1 MQVSR
6 DPTFPESD
14 NPKVHLWLETAL
26 NLLSSRLESIF
37 MRCAPIAA
45 VLVFATSLLA
55 ADQPTGISILPCS
68 QQADTAQGCNPSK
81 QDLKDAKNA
90 FSQGV
95 KAQKADHLDQ
105 AYQHFKHAAE
115 LNPRN
120 LNYVTAREL
129 VREQLVYQ
137 HLKDGNADLIR
148 NDQVNAL
155 ASFESALALDPQNQ
169 FAEQRVRDAL
179 GGSAPPTDKTP
190 LVIAQAGE
198 LHVQPNPVKAAFHF
212 TGDSKA
218 LLTQVAAA
226 YGVIATVDDSVQSRR
241 VKFDVEA
248 VDFFTAMEAAG
259 DVTHSF
265 WSPTDERQIIVAG
278 DTPENHRTYDRLA
291 MRTFYVPGA
300 TSPTDLNDLVNLLRT
315 VFEIRFVTPQ
325 PQNSTIVVR
334 APEDTLAAATQVIEN
349 LGGSKPQV
357 MLDVQVFQISHTLT
371 RNFGIHIPNQF
382 ELFNIP
388 VAALGALGGQN
399 ISDLVNQLIAGGGIN
414 QAGSQAISALLAQL
428 GGQANSIFSQPLAT
442 FGGGLTLSGLSLG
455 TASAQLSLNESDIK
469 NLEHAT
475 LRVAQGNEAN
485 FRVGSRFPILNASF
499 APIFNTPQI
508 SQVLQNNSFT
518 PAFPSFNYED
528 LGLTLKAKPSV
539 NGTSDVTLNLEMQIR
554 SLGTASLNGVP
565 VISNRE
571 YKGAITLKNG
581 EPAVVAGEMSRTET
595 RSLNGIPGLGQ
606 VPGLN
611 QIVATN
617 ARETDDSELL
627 VLITPHVLAEPAGT
641 STEVWLT
648 HK

>member
-1 MQVSR
+1 
-6 DPTFPESD
+6 
-14 NPKVHLWLETAL
+14 
-26 NLLSSRLESIF
+26 
-37 MRCAPIAA
+37 
-45 VLVFATSLLA
+45 
-55 ADQPTGISILPCS
+55 
-68 QQADTAQGCNPSK
+68 
-81 QDLKDAKNA
+81 
-90 FSQGV
+90 
-95 KAQKADHLDQ
+95 LD
-105 AYQHFKHAAE
+105 
-115 LNPRN
+115 
-120 LNYVTAREL
+120 YVTAREL
-129 VREQLVYQ
+129 IREQLVYQ
-137 HLKDGNADLIR
+137 HLKDGNVDLLK
-148 NDQVNAL
+148 NDQVGAL
-155 ASFESALALDPQNQ
+155 ANFRSALSLDPDNQ
-169 FAEQRVRDAL
+169 FAQQRVQDAI
-179 GGSAPPTDKTP
+179 GEPAAAQYQPPV
-190 LVIAQAGE
+190 VIAQADE
-198 LHVQPNPVKAAFHF
+198 LQVEPNPVKAAFHF

-226 YGVIATVDDSVQSRR
+226 YGVIATIDDSVQSRR
-241 VKFDVEA
+241 VKFNIEP
-248 VDFFTAMEAAG
+248 VDFFTAMGAAG

-265 WSPTDERQIIVAG
+265 WSATDEKQVIVAG
-278 DTPENHRTYDRLA
+278 DTQENHRTYDRLA
-291 MRTFYVPGA
+291 MRTFYIPGA
-300 TSPTDLNDLVNLLRT
+300 TSATDLNDIVNLLRT
-315 VFEIRFVTPQ
+315 VFEVRFVTPQ
-325 PQNSTIVVR
+325 PQSQTIVVR
-334 APEDTLAAATQVIEN
+334 APEDTLRAATQIIES
-349 LGGSKPQV
+349 LGDAKPQV
-357 MLDVQVFQISHTLT
+357 MLDVQVFQISHSLT

-382 ELFNIP
+382 EVFNIP

-442 FGGGLTLSGLSLG
+442 FGGGLTFSGLSLG

-485 FRVGSRFPILNASF
+485 FRVGSRYPILNASF

-571 YKGAITLKNG
+571 YKGAISLRNG
-581 EPAVVAGEMSRTET
+581 EPAVVAGEISRTET

-611 QIVATN
+611 RITATN
-617 ARETDDSELL
+617 ATETDDTELL
-627 VLITPHVLAEPAGT
+627 ILITPHVVAEPAGT
-641 STEVWLT
+641 TTEVWLSR
-648 HK
+648 K

>member
-1 MQVSR
+1 
-6 DPTFPESD
+6 
-14 NPKVHLWLETAL
+14 
-26 NLLSSRLESIF
+26 
-37 MRCAPIAA
+37 MRWGNIV
-45 VLVFATSLLA
+45 VLVLISTSLMA
-55 ADQPTGISILPCS
+55 ADQPAAVSLLPCG
-68 QQADTAQGCNPSK
+68 QGATDAPGCSPSK
-81 QDLKDAKNA
+81 KELKDAKDA
-90 FSQGV
+90 FSRGV
-95 KAQKADHLDQ
+95 KAQRADRLDD
-105 AYQHFKHAAE
+105 AYEHFKTAAD
-115 LNPRN
+115 LSPHNMD
-120 LNYVTAREL
+120 YVTAREL
-129 VREQLVYQ
+129 IREQLVYQ
-137 HLKDGNADLIR
+137 HLKDGNVDLLK
-148 NDQVNAL
+148 NNQVGAL
-155 ASFESALALDPQNQ
+155 ANFRSALSLDPDNQ
-169 FAEQRVRDAL
+169 FAQQRVQDAI
-179 GGSAPPTDKTP
+179 GEPAAAPYQPP
-190 LVIAQAGE
+190 VVIAQADE
-198 LHVQPNPVKAAFHF
+198 LQVEPNPVKAAFHF

-226 YGVIATVDDSVQSRR
+226 YGVIATIDDSVQSRR
-241 VKFDVEA
+241 VKFDIEP
-248 VDFFTAMEAAG
+248 VDFFTAMGAAG

-265 WSPTDERQIIVAG
+265 WSATDEKQVVVAG
-278 DTPENHRTYDRLA
+278 DTQENHRTYDRLA
-291 MRTFYVPGA
+291 MRTFYIPGA
-300 TSPTDLNDLVNLLRT
+300 TSATDLNDIVNLLRT
-315 VFEIRFVTPQ
+315 VFEVRFVTPQ
-325 PQNSTIVVR
+325 PQSQTIVVR
-334 APEDTLAAATQVIEN
+334 APEDTLRAATQIIES
-349 LGGSKPQV
+349 LGDAKPQV
-357 MLDVQVFQISHTLT
+357 MLDVQVFQISHSLT

-382 ELFNIP
+382 EVFNIP

-485 FRVGSRFPILNASF
+485 FRVGSRYPILNASF

-571 YKGAITLKNG
+571 YKGAISLRNG
-581 EPAVVAGEMSRTET
+581 EPAVVAGEISRTET
-595 RSLNGIPGLGQ
+595 RSLNGIPGLAQ

-611 QIVATN
+611 RITATN
-617 ARETDDSELL
+617 ATETDDTELL
-627 VLITPHVLAEPAGT
+627 ILITPHVVAEPAGT
-641 STEVWLT
+641 TTEVWLSR
-648 HK
+648 K

>member
-1 MQVSR
+1 
-6 DPTFPESD
+6 
-14 NPKVHLWLETAL
+14 
-26 NLLSSRLESIF
+26 
-37 MRCAPIAA
+37 MRWGNMAA
-45 VLVFATSLLA
+45 ILVFATSLTA
-55 ADQPTGISILPCS
+55 ADQPVGTPILPCGQGS
-68 QQADTAQGCNPSK
+68 ESATGCNPSK
-81 QDLKDAKNA
+81 RELKDAKNA

-95 KAQKADHLDQ
+95 KAQKADHLNE
-105 AYQHFKHAAE
+105 AYQHFKTAAE

-120 LNYVTAREL
+120 VDYVTAREL

-137 HLKDGNADLIR
+137 HLKDGNADLLK
-148 NDQVNAL
+148 NNQVNAL
-155 ASFESALALDPQNQ
+155 ASFESALALDPKNQ
-169 FAEQRVRDAL
+169 FAQQRLLDAL
-179 GGSAPPTDKTP
+179 GSSGPPPDQTP
-190 LVIAQAGE
+190 IVVAQASE

-212 TGDSKA
+212 TGDSKT
-218 LLTQVAAA
+218 LLQQVAAA
-226 YGVIATVDDSVQSRR
+226 YGVIATIDDSVQSRR
-241 VKFDVEA
+241 VKFDIEP

-265 WSPTDERQIIVAG
+265 WSPSDERQIIVAG
-278 DTPENHRTYDRLA
+278 DTAENHRIYDRLA

-334 APEDTLAAATQVIEN
+334 APEDTLAAATEVIQG
-349 LGGSKPQV
+349 LGDAKPQV

-382 ELFNIP
+382 TLFNIP

-428 GGQANSIFSQPLAT
+428 GGQSNSIFSQPVAT
-442 FGGGLTLSGLSLG
+442 FGGGLTLTGLSLG

-485 FRVGSRFPILNASF
+485 FRVGSRYPILNASF

-528 LGLTLKAKPSV
+528 LGLTLKAKPAV
-539 NGTSDVTLNLEMQIR
+539 NGTSDVTLNLEMQLR

-565 VISNRE
+565 VIANRE

-611 QIVATN
+611 HITATN
-617 ARETDDSELL
+617 ATETDDSELL
-627 VLITPHVLAEPAGT
+627 VLITPHLVSEPAGA

-648 HK
+648 RK

>member
-1 MQVSR
+1 MRWGNIV
-6 DPTFPESD
+6 
-14 NPKVHLWLETAL
+14 AL
-26 NLLSSRLESIF
+26 
-37 MRCAPIAA
+37 
-45 VLVFATSLLA
+45 VLVSASLMA
-55 ADQPTGISILPCS
+55 ADQPAAVSLLPCG
-68 QQADTAQGCNPSK
+68 QGATDAPGCNPSK
-81 QDLKDAKNA
+81 KDLKDAKDA
-90 FSQGV
+90 FSRGV
-95 KAQKADHLDQ
+95 KAHRADRLHD
-105 AYQHFKHAAE
+105 AYEHFKTAAD
-115 LNPRN
+115 LSPHNMD
-120 LNYVTAREL
+120 YVTAREL
-129 VREQLVYQ
+129 IREQLVYQ
-137 HLKDGNADLIR
+137 HLKDGNVDLLK
-148 NDQVNAL
+148 NNQVGAL
-155 ASFESALALDPQNQ
+155 ANFRSALSLDPDNQ
-169 FAEQRVRDAL
+169 FAQQRVQDAI
-179 GGSAPPTDKTP
+179 GEPAAAPYQPP
-190 LVIAQAGE
+190 VVIAQADE
-198 LHVQPNPVKAAFHF
+198 LQVEPNPVKAAFHF

-226 YGVIATVDDSVQSRR
+226 YGVIATIDDSVQSRR
-241 VKFDVEA
+241 VKFDIEP
-248 VDFFTAMEAAG
+248 VDFFTAMGAAG

-265 WSPTDERQIIVAG
+265 WSATDEKQVVVAG
-278 DTPENHRTYDRLA
+278 DTQENHRTYDRLA
-291 MRTFYVPGA
+291 MRTFYIPGA
-300 TSPTDLNDLVNLLRT
+300 TSATDLNDIVNLLRT
-315 VFEIRFVTPQ
+315 VFEVLFVTPQ
-325 PQNSTIVVR
+325 PQSQTIVVR
-334 APEDTLAAATQVIEN
+334 APEDTLRAATQIIES
-349 LGGSKPQV
+349 LGDAKPQV
-357 MLDVQVFQISHTLT
+357 MLDVQVFQISHSLT

-382 ELFNIP
+382 EVFNIP

-442 FGGGLTLSGLSLG
+442 FGGGLTFSGLSLG

-485 FRVGSRFPILNASF
+485 FRVGSRYPILNASF

-571 YKGAITLKNG
+571 YKGAISLRNG
-581 EPAVVAGEMSRTET
+581 EPAVVAGEISRTET

-611 QIVATN
+611 RITATN
-617 ARETDDSELL
+617 ATETDDTELL
-627 VLITPHVLAEPAGT
+627 ILITPHVVAEPAGT
-641 STEVWLT
+641 TTEVWLSR
-648 HK
+648 K